1 MPDTIPMEVPLPD
14 LSAPPLLRIEDVK
27 KSFGATQVL
36 KGINLNVYRRQVV
49 VLVGPSGTG
58 KSTLLRCINLL
69 SPPDSGRIFLEDQE
83 ITAPGVNQ
91 DKVRQHI
98 GMVFQDFNLF
108 THLTALDNVTIG
120 MTKVL
125 GIKKAEAREK
135 GMWELERVGL
145 ADRASHYPAQLS
157 GGQKQRVAI
166 ARALGMDPSVM
177 LFDEP
182 TSALDPELT
191 GEVLEVMQQL
201 AYEGDTMIVVSHEMQ
216 FAREVADKIVFME
229 GGYVVEEG
237 DPDEMF
243 TAAKTE
249 RAREFLNKIADFGD
263 DNKNNKNSKNSR
275 K

>member
-1 MPDTIPMEVPLPD
+1 MTIEPI
-14 LSAPPLLRIEDVK
+14 LRIEDVY

-36 KGINLNVYRRQVV
+36 KGFSLSIQPQEVV

-69 SPPDSGRIFLEDQE
+69 SPPTSGQIWLEAEE

-91 DKVRQHI
+91 DKVRQRI

-108 THLTALDNVTIG
+108 THLTALDNVMIG
-120 MTKVL
+120 LTKVRKMH
-125 GIKKAEAREK
+125 KKEAHDLA
-135 GMWELERVGL
+135 MFELERVGL
-145 ADRASHYPAQLS
+145 VDRADHYPAQLS

-166 ARALGMDPSVM
+166 ARALGMDPHMM

-201 AYEGDTMIVVSHEMQ
+201 AREGTTMIVVSHEMG
-216 FAREVADKIVFME
+216 FARQVASRLVFME
-229 GGYVVEEG
+229 GGVVVEQGPPAQMFDQPLHERTRAFLRKITDMDDG
-237 DPDEMF
+237 D
-243 TAAKTE
+243 
-249 RAREFLNKIADFGD
+249 R
-263 DNKNNKNSKNSR
+263 
-275 K
+275 

>member
-125 GIKKAEAREK
+125 GIKKTEAREK